1 MTYALV
7 RDVSLWLARS
17 CPTRVLGLVF
27 RQHQD
32 SHQDSHQSSIKPQ
45 TPRCGVRRRS
55 HRRSHCRTESGRL
68 QSDLRRRYVGEALRP
83 RLHRILGRRLE
94 CPRVH
99 DCGRKGS
106 RDALR
111 TPPRLQPVLLAYH
124 SDVSDAAGAAPH
136 AHVWKGLYIVVMTL
150 GKALSL
156 MSNLFLLMLMVM
168 LIFALMDMQLLLVVS
183 STASRS
189 SHGCTSTHSCPPC
202 LLSSSS

>member
-1 MTYALV
+1 MCRYGL
-7 RDVSLWLARS
+7 
-17 CPTRVLGLVF
+17 LGLV
-27 RQHQD
+27 RLVCSD
-32 SHQDSHQSSIKPQ
+32 SFSGSIK
-45 TPRCGVRRRS
+45 TRIKTRINRAKSLKLRCGVRRRS
-55 HRRSHCRTESGRL
+55 HRRSHCVVPRADVFNLIFVVDMLAKLYGL
-68 QSDLRRRYVGEALRP
+68 GCIGYWGDGWNAL
-83 RLHRILGRRLE
+83 
-94 CPRVH
+94 VSMTVV

-156 MSNLFLLMLMVM
+156 MSNRFLLMLMVM